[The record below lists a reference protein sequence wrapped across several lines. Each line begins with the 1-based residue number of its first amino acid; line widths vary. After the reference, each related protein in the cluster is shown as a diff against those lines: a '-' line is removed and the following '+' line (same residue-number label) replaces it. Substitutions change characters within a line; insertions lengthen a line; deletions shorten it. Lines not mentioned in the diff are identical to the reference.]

1 MFFVFLEGRD
11 IKVEQ
16 ITYLA
21 MFLID
26 VGYRTL
32 IELIS
37 IG

>member
-21 MFLID
+21 LFLTD
-26 VGYRTL
+26 VDYKTL